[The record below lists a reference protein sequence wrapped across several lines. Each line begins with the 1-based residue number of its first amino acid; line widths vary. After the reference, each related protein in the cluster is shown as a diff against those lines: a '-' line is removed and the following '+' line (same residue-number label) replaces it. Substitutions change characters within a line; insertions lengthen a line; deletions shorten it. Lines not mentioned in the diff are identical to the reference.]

1 MFVWILGLILVIVL
15 ITLGLPIAFSMA
27 TIGFLGLVF
36 IIGIE
41 PSLAYVGQIFFDNGM
56 NYTLSILPLFLLMG
70 NFVVKAG
77 LADELY
83 SAANAWLRHK
93 KGGLAMAT
101 IIACG
106 GFSSVCGS
114 SLATAATMAKI
125 ALPSMKK
132 FGYPDSL
139 ATGAIAAGGT
149 LGILIPP
156 SMILVIYGIITS
168 QDIGQLFL
176 AGIIPG
182 LLGIIGYIVAVKI
195 SIYLNKN
202 SFTIQSNLPFIN
214 KIKSLKGVIGILSLF
229 TIVMGGIYTGI
240 FTATEAAGVGAFGSL
255 LIVIIKKKISIK
267 IFYETLIETAK
278 VTTMIFFLLF
288 GAIIFSNFINLA
300 GLPNDLKNF
309 LSLFDFNLY
318 TLLIGIFILYLILGM
333 ILESLSMMVLTV
345 PIFYPLVQEMGG
357 NLIWFG
363 ILVVVAVEISLITP
377 PIGLNVH
384 VLKTI
389 VKDKVSLRT
398 IFKGVT
404 PFVVMDIIR
413 IIILL
418 LIPGI
423 TLFLPNSIIP

>member
-1 MFVWILGLILVIVL
+1 MFIWITGLVIVVLL
-15 ITLGLPIAFSMA
+15 IASGLPIAFSML
-27 TIGFLGLVF
+27 IVGFLGL
-36 IIGIE
+36 ITLLGLD
-41 PSLAYVGQIFFDNGM
+41 PALAMIGQIFFDNGM

-83 SAANAWLRHK
+83 NTANAWLRHK

-132 FGYPDSL
+132 YNYPDSL

-156 SMILVIYGIITS
+156 SMILVLYGIITS

-182 LLGIIGYIVAVKI
+182 LLGILGYIIAVKI
-195 SIYLNKN
+195 SVSINKK
-202 SFTIQSNLPFIN
+202 SFKTQSALPLLE
-214 KIKSLKGVIGILSLF
+214 KIKSLKGVLGIISLF
-229 TIVMGGIYTGI
+229 ILVMGGIYSGV

-255 LIVIIKKKISIK
+255 IIVLIKKKITLNS
-267 IFYETLIETAK
+267 FYETLIETVK
-278 VTTMIFFLLF
+278 VTSMLFFLLF
-288 GAIIFSNFINLA
+288 GAILFSNFINLA
-300 GLPNDLKNF
+300 GLPNDLRNF
-309 LSLFDFNLY
+309 LSLFNLNIY
-318 TLLIGIFILYLILGM
+318 TLLIGIFIIYLILGM
-333 ILESLSMMVLTV
+333 VLESLSMMLLTV
-345 PIFYPLVQEMGG
+345 PIFYPIVQDMGG
-357 NLIWFG
+357 DLIWFG

-389 VKDKVSLRT
+389 VKDNINLKT
-398 IFKGVT
+398 IFKGVM
-404 PFVVMDIIR
+404 PFVTMDIVR

-418 LIPGI
+418 FIPAI

>member
-202 SFTIQSNLPFIN
+202 SFTIQSNLPFID

-267 IFYETLIETAK
+267 SFYETLIETAK
-278 VTTMIFFLLF
+278 VTTMLFFLLF

-300 GLPNDLKNF
+300 GLPNDLKSF

-333 ILESLSMMVLTV
+333 ILESLSMMMLTV

-404 PFVVMDIIR
+404 PFVIMDIIR

>member
-1 MFVWILGLILVIVL
+1 MLTWIIGLVLVMAMIA
-15 ITLGLPIAFSMA
+15 LGLPIAFSMA
-27 TIGFLGLVF
+27 AIGFIGLIF
-36 IIGIE
+36 IIGTDA
-41 PSLAYVGQIFFDNGM
+41 SLAMIGQVFFDNGM

-114 SLATAATMAKI
+114 SLATTATMAKI

-132 FGYPDSL
+132 YNYPDSL
-139 ATGAIAAGGT
+139 ATGVIAAGGT

-156 SMILVIYGIITS
+156 SMILVLYGIITS

-176 AGIIPG
+176 AGLIPG
-182 LLGIIGYIVAVKI
+182 LLGIIGYIIAIKI
-195 SIYLNKN
+195 SILLNKK
-202 SFTIQSNLPFIN
+202 SFQTQTPLPFV
-214 KIKSLKGVIGILSLF
+214 KKVKSLKGVTGIILLF

-240 FTATEAAGVGAFGSL
+240 FTTTEAAGVGAFGSL
-255 LIVIIKKKISIK
+255 IIVMLKKKISIK
-267 IFYETLIETAK
+267 SFYEILIETVK
-278 VTTMIFFLLF
+278 VTSMLFFLLF
-288 GAIIFSNFINLA
+288 GAILFSNFINLA
-300 GLPNDLKNF
+300 GLPNDLQNF
-309 LSLFDFNLY
+309 LSIFNFNIY
-318 TLLIGIFILYLILGM
+318 TLLIGIFIIYLILGM
-333 ILESLSMMVLTV
+333 FLESLSMMMLTV
-345 PIFYPLVQEMGG
+345 PIFYPLVQAMGG

-384 VLKTI
+384 VLKTL
-389 VKDKVSLRT
+389 VKDKVSLKT
-398 IFKGVT
+398 IFKGVM
-404 PFVVMDIIR
+404 PFVTIDIIR
-413 IIILL
+413 LFILL
-418 LIPGI
+418 LIPGL
-423 TLFLPNSIIP
+423 TLFIPNSIIP

>member
-41 PSLAYVGQIFFDNGM
+41 SSLAYVGQIFFDNGM

-255 LIVIIKKKISIK
+255 LIVIIKKKFSIK
-267 IFYETLIETAK
+267 TFYETLIETAK
-278 VTTMIFFLLF
+278 ITTMLFFLLF

>member
-195 SIYLNKN
+195 SIYLDKN

-278 VTTMIFFLLF
+278 VTTMLFFLLF

-404 PFVVMDIIR
+404 PFVIMDIIR

>member
-41 PSLAYVGQIFFDNGM
+41 PSLAMVGQIFFDNGM

-267 IFYETLIETAK
+267 TFYETLIETAK
-278 VTTMIFFLLF
+278 ITTMLFFLLF

-300 GLPNDLKNF
+300 GLPNDLKSF

-333 ILESLSMMVLTV
+333 ILESLSMMMLTV

-404 PFVVMDIIR
+404 PFVAMDIIR

>member
-41 PSLAYVGQIFFDNGM
+41 PSLAMIGQIFFDNGM

-77 LADELY
+77 LADDLY

-182 LLGIIGYIVAVKI
+182 LLGITGYILAIKI
-195 SIYLNKN
+195 SIFFNKN
-202 SFTIQSNLPFIN
+202 SFKTQSNLSFI
-214 KIKSLKGVIGILSLF
+214 KKLKSLKGVIGILSLF
-229 TIVMGGIYTGI
+229 FIVMGGIYTGV

-267 IFYETLIETAK
+267 SFSETLIETAK
-278 VTTMIFFLLF
+278 VTTMLFFLLF

-300 GLPNDLKNF
+300 GLPNDLKKF
-309 LSLFDFNLY
+309 LSLFNFNLF

-333 ILESLSMMVLTV
+333 ILESLSMMMLTV

-389 VKDKVSLRT
+389 VKDKISLRT

-404 PFVVMDIIR
+404 PFVAMDIIR

-423 TLFLPNSIIP
+423 TLFLPNSVIP

>member
-41 PSLAYVGQIFFDNGM
+41 PSLAMVGQIFFDNGM

-176 AGIIPG
+176 AGILPG
-182 LLGIIGYIVAVKI
+182 LLGIIGYIVAIKI

-214 KIKSLKGVIGILSLF
+214 KIKSLRGVIGILSLF

-267 IFYETLIETAK
+267 TFYETLIETAK
-278 VTTMIFFLLF
+278 VTTMLFFLLF

-300 GLPNDLKNF
+300 GLPNDLKSF

-333 ILESLSMMVLTV
+333 ILESLSMMMLTV

-404 PFVVMDIIR
+404 PFVAMDIIR

>member
-41 PSLAYVGQIFFDNGM
+41 PSLAMIGQIFFDNGM

-77 LADELY
+77 LADDLY

-182 LLGIIGYIVAVKI
+182 LLGITGYILAIKI
-195 SIYLNKN
+195 SIFFNKN
-202 SFTIQSNLPFIN
+202 SFKTQSNLSFIK

-229 TIVMGGIYTGI
+229 FIVMGGIYTGV

-267 IFYETLIETAK
+267 SFSETLIETAK
-278 VTTMIFFLLF
+278 VTTMLFFLLF

-309 LSLFDFNLY
+309 LSLFNFNLF

-333 ILESLSMMVLTV
+333 ILESLSMMMLTV

-389 VKDKVSLRT
+389 VKDKISLRT

-404 PFVVMDIIR
+404 PFVAMDIIR

-423 TLFLPNSIIP
+423 TLFLPNSVIP

>member
-36 IIGIE
+36 IMGIE
-41 PSLAYVGQIFFDNGM
+41 PSLAMVGQIFFDNGM

-176 AGIIPG
+176 AGILPG
-182 LLGIIGYIVAVKI
+182 LLGIIGYIVAIKI

-214 KIKSLKGVIGILSLF
+214 KIKSLRGVIGILSLF

-267 IFYETLIETAK
+267 TFYETLIETAK
-278 VTTMIFFLLF
+278 VTTMLFFLLF

-300 GLPNDLKNF
+300 GLPNDLKSF

-333 ILESLSMMVLTV
+333 ILESLSMMMLTV

-404 PFVVMDIIR
+404 PFVAMDIIR

>member
-41 PSLAYVGQIFFDNGM
+41 PSLAMIGQIFFDNGM

-77 LADELY
+77 LADDLY

-182 LLGIIGYIVAVKI
+182 LLGITGYILAIKI
-195 SIYLNKN
+195 SIFFNKN
-202 SFTIQSNLPFIN
+202 SFKTQSNLSFIK
-214 KIKSLKGVIGILSLF
+214 KIKALKGVIGILSLF
-229 TIVMGGIYTGI
+229 FIVMGGIYTGV

-267 IFYETLIETAK
+267 SFSETLIETAK
-278 VTTMIFFLLF
+278 VTTMLFFLLF

-309 LSLFDFNLY
+309 LSLFNFNLF

-333 ILESLSMMVLTV
+333 ILESLSMMMLTV

-389 VKDKVSLRT
+389 VKDKISLRT

-404 PFVVMDIIR
+404 PFVAMDIIR

-423 TLFLPNSIIP
+423 TLFLPNSVIP

>member
-1 MFVWILGLILVIVL
+1 MLTWIIGLVLVMIM
-15 ITLGLPIAFSMA
+15 IALGLPIAFSMA
-27 TIGFLGLVF
+27 AIGFIGLTF
-36 IIGIE
+36 IIGTDA
-41 PSLAYVGQIFFDNGM
+41 SLAMIGQVFFDNGM

-114 SLATAATMAKI
+114 SLATTATMAKI

-132 FGYPDSL
+132 YNYPDSL
-139 ATGAIAAGGT
+139 ATGVIAAGGT

-156 SMILVIYGIITS
+156 SMILVLYGIITS

-176 AGIIPG
+176 AGLIPG
-182 LLGIIGYIVAVKI
+182 LLGIIGYIIAIKI
-195 SIYLNKN
+195 SILLNKK
-202 SFTIQSNLPFIN
+202 SFQTQTPLPFV
-214 KIKSLKGVIGILSLF
+214 KKVKSLKGVTGIILLF

-240 FTATEAAGVGAFGSL
+240 FTTTEAAGVGAFGSL
-255 LIVIIKKKISIK
+255 IIVMLKKKISIK
-267 IFYETLIETAK
+267 SFYEILIETVK
-278 VTTMIFFLLF
+278 VTSMLFFLLF
-288 GAIIFSNFINLA
+288 GAILFSNFINLA
-300 GLPNDLKNF
+300 GLPNDLQNF
-309 LSLFDFNLY
+309 LSIFNFNIY
-318 TLLIGIFILYLILGM
+318 TLLIGIFIIYLILGM
-333 ILESLSMMVLTV
+333 FLESLSMMMLTV
-345 PIFYPLVQEMGG
+345 PIFYPLVQAMGG

-384 VLKTI
+384 VLKTL
-389 VKDKVSLRT
+389 VKDKVSLKT
-398 IFKGVT
+398 IFKGVM
-404 PFVVMDIIR
+404 PFVTIDIIR
-413 IIILL
+413 LFILL

-423 TLFLPNSIIP
+423 TLFIPNNIIP

>member
-1 MFVWILGLILVIVL
+1 MLIWILGLISVILMIAV
-15 ITLGLPIAFSMA
+15 GLPIAFSML
-27 TIGFLGLVF
+27 TVGFFGLVILIGFS
-36 IIGIE
+36 
-41 PSLAYVGQIFFDNGM
+41 PSLAMIGQIFFDNGM
-56 NYTLSILPLFLLMG
+56 SYTLSILPLFLLMG

-83 SAANAWLRHK
+83 NAANAWLRHK

-132 FGYPDSL
+132 YNYPDSL

-156 SMILVIYGIITS
+156 SMILVLYGIITS

-182 LLGIIGYIVAVKI
+182 ILGILGYIIAIKI
-195 SIYLNKN
+195 SVLKNKS
-202 SFTIQSNLPFIN
+202 SFKTQPSLSLVR
-214 KIKSLKGVIGILSLF
+214 KIKSLKGVLGIISLF
-229 TIVMGGIYTGI
+229 VIVMGGIYSGV
-240 FTATEAAGVGAFGSL
+240 FTATEAAGVGAFGAFIIVL
-255 LIVIIKKKISIK
+255 LKRKITLNS
-267 IFYETLIETAK
+267 FYETLLETAK
-278 VTTMIFFLLF
+278 VTSMLFFLLF
-288 GAIIFSNFINLA
+288 GAILFSNFINLA
-300 GLPNDLKNF
+300 GLPNDLRDF
-309 LSLFDFNLY
+309 LSMFNMNIY
-318 TLLIGIFILYLILGM
+318 TLLIGIFIIYLILGM
-333 ILESLSMMVLTV
+333 VLESLSMMLLTV
-345 PIFYPLVQEMGG
+345 PIFYPIVLDMGG
-357 NLIWFG
+357 DLIWFG

-389 VKDKVSLRT
+389 VKDEIKLNT
-398 IFKGVT
+398 IFKGVI
-404 PFVVMDIIR
+404 PFVTMDIIR

-423 TLFLPNSIIP
+423 ALFLPNSIIP

>member
-1 MFVWILGLILVIVL
+1 MYVWMLGLILVIVL

-41 PSLAYVGQIFFDNGM
+41 PSLAMIGQIFFDNGM

-77 LADELY
+77 LADDLY

-182 LLGIIGYIVAVKI
+182 LLGITGYILAIKI
-195 SIYLNKN
+195 SIFFNKN
-202 SFTIQSNLPFIN
+202 SFKTQSNLSFIK

-229 TIVMGGIYTGI
+229 FIVMGGIYTGV

-267 IFYETLIETAK
+267 SFSETLIETAK
-278 VTTMIFFLLF
+278 VTTMLFFLLF

-309 LSLFDFNLY
+309 LSLFNFNLF

-333 ILESLSMMVLTV
+333 ILESLSMMMLTV

-389 VKDKVSLRT
+389 VKDKISLRT

-404 PFVVMDIIR
+404 PFVAMDIIR

>member
-1 MFVWILGLILVIVL
+1 MFIWILGLILVIVL

-41 PSLAYVGQIFFDNGM
+41 PSLAMIGQIFFDNGM

-77 LADELY
+77 LADDLY

-182 LLGIIGYIVAVKI
+182 LLGITGYILAIKI
-195 SIYLNKN
+195 SIFFNKN
-202 SFTIQSNLPFIN
+202 SFKTQSNLSFIK

-229 TIVMGGIYTGI
+229 FIVMGGIYTGV

-267 IFYETLIETAK
+267 SFSETLIETAK
-278 VTTMIFFLLF
+278 VTTMLFFLLF

-309 LSLFDFNLY
+309 LSLFNFNLF

-333 ILESLSMMVLTV
+333 ILESLSMMMLTV

-389 VKDKVSLRT
+389 VKDKISLRT

-404 PFVVMDIIR
+404 PFVAMDIIR

-423 TLFLPNSIIP
+423 TLFLPNSVIP

>member
-1 MFVWILGLILVIVL
+1 MYVWMLGLILVIVL

-41 PSLAYVGQIFFDNGM
+41 PSLAMIGQIFFDNGM

-77 LADELY
+77 LADDLY

-182 LLGIIGYIVAVKI
+182 LLGITGYILAIKI
-195 SIYLNKN
+195 SIFFNKN
-202 SFTIQSNLPFIN
+202 SFKTQSNLSFIK

-229 TIVMGGIYTGI
+229 FIVMGGIYTGV

-267 IFYETLIETAK
+267 SFSETLIETAK
-278 VTTMIFFLLF
+278 VTTMLFFLLF

-309 LSLFDFNLY
+309 LSLFNFNLF

-333 ILESLSMMVLTV
+333 ILESLSMMMLTV

-389 VKDKVSLRT
+389 VKDKISLRT

-404 PFVVMDIIR
+404 PFVAMDIIR

-423 TLFLPNSIIP
+423 TLFLPNSVIP

>member
-41 PSLAYVGQIFFDNGM
+41 PSLAMVGQIFFDNGM

-176 AGIIPG
+176 AGILPG
-182 LLGIIGYIVAVKI
+182 LLGIIGYIVAIKI

-214 KIKSLKGVIGILSLF
+214 KIKSLRGVIGILSLF

-267 IFYETLIETAK
+267 TFYETLIETAK
-278 VTTMIFFLLF
+278 VTTMLFFLLF

-300 GLPNDLKNF
+300 GLPNDLKSF

-333 ILESLSMMVLTV
+333 ILESLSMMMLTV

-404 PFVVMDIIR
+404 PFVIMDIIR
-413 IIILL
+413 LIILL

>member
-1 MFVWILGLILVIVL
+1 MLTWIIGLVLVMAMIA
-15 ITLGLPIAFSMA
+15 LGLPIAFSMA
-27 TIGFLGLVF
+27 AIGFIGLIF
-36 IIGIE
+36 IIGTDA
-41 PSLAYVGQIFFDNGM
+41 SLAMIGQVFFDNGM

-114 SLATAATMAKI
+114 SLATTATMAKI

-132 FGYPDSL
+132 YNYPDSL
-139 ATGAIAAGGT
+139 ATGVIAAGGT

-156 SMILVIYGIITS
+156 SMILVLYGIITS

-176 AGIIPG
+176 AGLIPG
-182 LLGIIGYIVAVKI
+182 LLGIIGYIIAIKI
-195 SIYLNKN
+195 SILLNEK
-202 SFTIQSNLPFIN
+202 SFQTQTPLPLV
-214 KIKSLKGVIGILSLF
+214 KKVKSLKGVTGIILLF

-240 FTATEAAGVGAFGSL
+240 FTTTEAAGVGAFGSL
-255 LIVIIKKKISIK
+255 IIVMLKKKISIK
-267 IFYETLIETAK
+267 SFYEILIETVK
-278 VTTMIFFLLF
+278 VTSMLFFLLF
-288 GAIIFSNFINLA
+288 GAILFSNFINLA
-300 GLPNDLKNF
+300 GLPNDLQNF
-309 LSLFDFNLY
+309 LSIFNFNIY
-318 TLLIGIFILYLILGM
+318 TLLIGIFIIYLILGM
-333 ILESLSMMVLTV
+333 FLESLSMMMLTV
-345 PIFYPLVQEMGG
+345 PIFFPLVTAMGG

-384 VLKTI
+384 VLKTL
-389 VKDKVSLRT
+389 VKDKISLKT
-398 IFKGVT
+398 IFKGVM
-404 PFVVMDIIR
+404 PFVTIDIIR
-413 IIILL
+413 LFILL
-418 LIPGI
+418 LIPGL
-423 TLFLPNSIIP
+423 TLFIPNSIIP

>member
-1 MFVWILGLILVIVL
+1 MLIWILGLISVILMIAV
-15 ITLGLPIAFSMA
+15 GLPIAFSML
-27 TIGFLGLVF
+27 TVGFFGLVILIGFS
-36 IIGIE
+36 
-41 PSLAYVGQIFFDNGM
+41 PSLAMIGQIFFDNGM

-83 SAANAWLRHK
+83 NAANAWLRHK

-125 ALPSMKK
+125 ALPSMQKYN
-132 FGYPDSL
+132 YPDSL

-156 SMILVIYGIITS
+156 SMILVLYGIITS

-182 LLGIIGYIVAVKI
+182 ILGILGYIIAVKI
-195 SIYLNKN
+195 SVLKNK
-202 SFTIQSNLPFIN
+202 SLFKTLPSLSLAK
-214 KIKSLKGVIGILSLF
+214 KIKSLKGVLGIISLF
-229 TIVMGGIYTGI
+229 VIVMGGIYSGV
-240 FTATEAAGVGAFGSL
+240 FTATEAAGVGAFGAFIIVL
-255 LIVIIKKKISIK
+255 LKRKITLNS
-267 IFYETLIETAK
+267 FYETLLETAK
-278 VTTMIFFLLF
+278 VTSMLFFLLF
-288 GAIIFSNFINLA
+288 GAILFSNFINLA
-300 GLPNDLKNF
+300 GLPNDLRDF
-309 LSLFDFNLY
+309 LSMFNMNIY
-318 TLLIGIFILYLILGM
+318 TLLIGIFIIYLILGM
-333 ILESLSMMVLTV
+333 VLESLSMMLLTV
-345 PIFYPLVQEMGG
+345 PIFYPIVLDMGG
-357 NLIWFG
+357 DLIWFG

-389 VKDKVSLRT
+389 VKDKIKLNT
-398 IFKGVT
+398 IFKGVI
-404 PFVVMDIIR
+404 PFVTMDIIR

>member
-333 ILESLSMMVLTV
+333 ILESLSMMMLTV

>member
-1 MFVWILGLILVIVL
+1 MLTWIIGLVLVMAMIA
-15 ITLGLPIAFSMA
+15 LGLPIAFSMA
-27 TIGFLGLVF
+27 AIGFIGLTF
-36 IIGIE
+36 IIGTDA
-41 PSLAYVGQIFFDNGM
+41 SLAMIGQVFFDNGM

-114 SLATAATMAKI
+114 SLATTATMAKI

-132 FGYPDSL
+132 YNYPDSL
-139 ATGAIAAGGT
+139 ATGVIAAGGT

-156 SMILVIYGIITS
+156 SMILVLYGIITS

-176 AGIIPG
+176 AGLIPG
-182 LLGIIGYIVAVKI
+182 LLGIIGYIIAIKI
-195 SIYLNKN
+195 SILLNKK
-202 SFTIQSNLPFIN
+202 SFQTQTPLPFV
-214 KIKSLKGVIGILSLF
+214 KKVKSLKGVTGIILLF

-240 FTATEAAGVGAFGSL
+240 FTTTEAAGVGAFGSL
-255 LIVIIKKKISIK
+255 IIVMLKKKISIK
-267 IFYETLIETAK
+267 SFYEILIETVK
-278 VTTMIFFLLF
+278 VTSMLFFLLF
-288 GAIIFSNFINLA
+288 GAILFSNFINLA
-300 GLPNDLKNF
+300 GLPNDLQNF
-309 LSLFDFNLY
+309 LSIFNFNIY
-318 TLLIGIFILYLILGM
+318 TLLIGIFIIYLILGM
-333 ILESLSMMVLTV
+333 FLESLSMMMLTV
-345 PIFYPLVQEMGG
+345 PIFYPLVQAMGG

-384 VLKTI
+384 VLKTL
-389 VKDKVSLRT
+389 VKDKVSLKT
-398 IFKGVT
+398 IFKGVM
-404 PFVVMDIIR
+404 PFVTIDIIR
-413 IIILL
+413 LFILL

-423 TLFLPNSIIP
+423 TLFIPNNIIP

>member
-41 PSLAYVGQIFFDNGM
+41 PSLAYLGQIFFDNGM

-83 SAANAWLRHK
+83 SAANTWLRHK

-195 SIYLNKN
+195 SVFLNKN
-202 SFTIQSNLPFIN
+202 SFNTQNNLPLIE
-214 KIKSLKGVIGILSLF
+214 KIKSLKGVIGIISLF

-255 LIVIIKKKISIK
+255 LIVIIKKK
-267 IFYETLIETAK
+267 F
-278 VTTMIFFLLF
+278 
-288 GAIIFSNFINLA
+288 
-300 GLPNDLKNF
+300 P
-309 LSLFDFNLY
+309 
-318 TLLIGIFILYLILGM
+318 
-333 ILESLSMMVLTV
+333 
-345 PIFYPLVQEMGG
+345 
-357 NLIWFG
+357 
-363 ILVVVAVEISLITP
+363 
-377 PIGLNVH
+377 
-384 VLKTI
+384 
-389 VKDKVSLRT
+389 
-398 IFKGVT
+398 
-404 PFVVMDIIR
+404 
-413 IIILL
+413 
-418 LIPGI
+418 
-423 TLFLPNSIIP
+423 

>member
-41 PSLAYVGQIFFDNGM
+41 PSLAMIGQIFFDNGM

-77 LADELY
+77 LADDLY

-182 LLGIIGYIVAVKI
+182 LLGITGYILAIKI
-195 SIYLNKN
+195 SIFFNKN
-202 SFTIQSNLPFIN
+202 SFKTQSNLSFIK

-229 TIVMGGIYTGI
+229 FIVMGGIYTGV

-267 IFYETLIETAK
+267 SFSETLIETAK
-278 VTTMIFFLLF
+278 VTTMLFFLLF

-309 LSLFDFNLY
+309 LSLFNFNLF

-333 ILESLSMMVLTV
+333 ILESLSMMMLTV

-357 NLIWFG
+357 DLIWFG

-389 VKDKVSLRT
+389 VKDKISLRT

-404 PFVVMDIIR
+404 PFVAMDIIR

-423 TLFLPNSIIP
+423 TLFLPNSVIP